1 MLLQKP
7 SCICHACGEKLK
19 LSDRVCGVCGAQTY
33 TVCPFC
39 GRETFI
45 QGNCRYCR
53 NSLFVTCSN
62 ASCGELQLIGHSGLC
77 KSCGAALAQEAVQ
90 GKIP

>member
-1 MLLQKP
+1 M
-7 SCICHACGEKLK
+7 SVYESVCTCHVCGTKLK
-19 LSDRVCGVCGAQTY
+19 LSDRTCGVCGVQTY

-53 NSLFVTCSN
+53 RSLFVTCPN
-62 ASCGELQLIGHSGLC
+62 GTCRKIQLITDDRSC
-77 KSCGAALAQEAVQ
+77 SSCGAALLVNMRKMNEQ
-90 GKIP
+90 